1 MAWLGRVGWNARD
14 AAGSPPNAR
23 AREQTGLTQIA
34 APLRQ
39 ETVQGRSVLAVG
51 ERRMP
56 HPPGCS
62 SGVGWRL
69 IGRTTGLSGC
79 RVCRCCSVHWATRAA
94 SRLLPSPWMRS
105 LARSTS
111 GATSLMRPMGRERRK
126 ATVPRIQRHRRS
138 RPSRRGPGSLQA
150 GGNPEPSAPLAILPG
165 APASGW
171 RLNGKRMEP
180 GGFRRTRLG
189 RTWPPRR
196 LSAGLDEWHAY
207 SGASVTRVPLV
218 GHEKPPQKPLD
229 HH

>member
-34 APLRQ
+34 APPRQ

-111 GATSLMRPMGRERRK
+111 GAKKPDAADGQRATEGDGPTHPPAQAQPSITAWPWIPPGRRDPGTQRTS
-126 ATVPRIQRHRRS
+126 
-138 RPSRRGPGSLQA
+138 
-150 GGNPEPSAPLAILPG
+150 G
-165 APASGW
+165 APCGW
-171 RLNGKRMEP
+171 RLNDNRMEP

-189 RTWPPRR
+189 RTWFPRR
-196 LSAGLDEWHAY
+196 LSAGLDGWHAY
-207 SGASVTRVPLV
+207 SGVSVTRVPLV